1 MSSLWKGKFFEN
13 SDSENTVR
21 NPKDLVQ
28 EQCQELSYQ
37 TDGRI
42 IARITE
48 YDGAVESYT
57 SNGLL
62 ETTRRLQ
69 EVTAG
74 VRFEVQSV
82 LGDVSEENRIAYE
95 FYVTSKRTP
104 KYKFRAFLMYHN
116 VFIYPVTFVI
126 EEGIASE
133 IFGANENESDGEN
146 EESGS
151 NNYIVSV
158 EDEQHFLA
166 LFSQIINSNRLT
178 EVIKN
183 LIRLNQ

>member
-1 MSSLWKGKFFEN
+1 MSNLWKGKFFEN
-13 SDSENTVR
+13 GDSENTVR

-28 EQCQELSYQ
+28 EQCRELSVQ
-37 TDGRI
+37 TRGSI

-48 YDGAVESYT
+48 YDRTVEGYI
-57 SNGLL
+57 SNDLL
-62 ETTRRLQ
+62 TIRRLKKIN
-69 EVTAG
+69 AG
-74 VRFEVQSV
+74 MRFQVQSV
-82 LGDVSEENRIAYE
+82 LGDVSEENIFTYE

-116 VFIYPVTFVI
+116 ISIYPVTFVI